1 MNWFLLSLCTI
12 VVIAGCGSTDR
23 QGSAEGSAKVPAGW
37 VSADL
42 KGVPFTLA
50 LPPGLKPEVLSAADL
65 QKSQPSS
72 TGRIAENGL
81 LAKSKTDE
89 LDRAIVGFELVADR
103 EITIDDSTKDFE
115 AGLESSGV
123 KVENFEETTV
133 RLPVGSAKQL
143 TATVEIA
150 GRKGQMAYFVYV
162 EGRSIYHIGIMDF
175 PAQKDTGLIAQAVA
189 DSFRPRKS

>member
-1 MNWFLLSLCTI
+1 MIRTFVFLGLASLL
-12 VVIAGCGSTDR
+12 VGCGSKI
-23 QGSAEGSAKVPAGW
+23 AKDSGPTAPSVPAGW
-37 VSADL
+37 AVADL

-50 LPPGLKPEVLSAADL
+50 LPAELEPEVLSAADL

-81 LAKSKTDE
+81 LAKSKTGE
-89 LDRAIVGFELVADR
+89 LDRAVVGFELVADR

-143 TATVEIA
+143 TATVEIG

-175 PAQKDTGLIAQAVA
+175 PAQKDTGLLAQAIA